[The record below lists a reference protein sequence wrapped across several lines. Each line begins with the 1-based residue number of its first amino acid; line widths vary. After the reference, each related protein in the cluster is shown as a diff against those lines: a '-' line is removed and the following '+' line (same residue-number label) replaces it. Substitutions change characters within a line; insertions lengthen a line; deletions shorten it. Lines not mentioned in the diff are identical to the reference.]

1 MVNDPNM
8 KKPHAVVI
16 PYPLQGH
23 VIPTVHLA
31 TKLAARGFAVTFVN
45 TESIHHHTILS
56 HQNTRNNNGNDNDN
70 NDNHDDDIFAGA
82 RASGLDI
89 RYEVVSDGLPVS
101 FDRSL
106 HHDQFMQAVLHVL
119 SAHVEELL
127 RLIVADA
134 DPPVTCLVADTFFVW
149 PSAIAKK
156 LGIPY
161 VSFWTEPAI
170 IFTLYYHMDLLI
182 NNGHFSSK
190 EKNRTDTIMYIPG
203 VASIEPTEL
212 MSYLQESDTSSVVHQ
227 IIFKA
232 FEDAKGADFVLSNTV
247 YELEPDTISALQ
259 IEKHFYAIGPIF
271 PPGFIHSPIATSLW
285 AESDCSHWLAAQP
298 PRSVLYISFGSYAHV
313 SKRDLHEI
321 ARGLLAS
328 KVRFIWVLRP
338 DIVSSDEPDPLPG
351 GFLEESKGRG
361 MVVQWCSQKEV
372 LSHPSIGGFL
382 THCGWNSILES
393 IWCGVPML
401 CFPLLT
407 DQFTNR
413 KLLVKDWRIGIGI
426 GELNSVS
433 KEVVSKRIEELV
445 RGKEGEEIR
454 EEVKKVKIVLESAI
468 SPNGSSTKNFDR
480 FVSDLMNYGRK
491 MDGDHQVNNGGHV
504 MS

>member
-1 MVNDPNM
+1 
-8 KKPHAVVI
+8 
-16 PYPLQGH
+16 
-23 VIPTVHLA
+23 
-31 TKLAARGFAVTFVN
+31 
-45 TESIHHHTILS
+45 
-56 HQNTRNNNGNDNDN
+56 
-70 NDNHDDDIFAGA
+70 
-82 RASGLDI
+82 
-89 RYEVVSDGLPVS
+89 
-101 FDRSL
+101 
-106 HHDQFMQAVLHVL
+106 
-119 SAHVEELL
+119 
-127 RLIVADA
+127 
-134 DPPVTCLVADTFFVW
+134 
-149 PSAIAKK
+149 
-156 LGIPY
+156 
-161 VSFWTEPAI
+161 
-170 IFTLYYHMDLLI
+170 
-182 NNGHFSSK
+182 
-190 EKNRTDTIMYIPG
+190 MYIPG

-271 PPGFIHSPIATSLW
+271 PPGFTHSPIATSLW
-285 AESDCSHWLAAQP
+285 AESDCSYWLAAQP